1 MTKEN
6 MARLHRTY
14 NILFSIVLVIAGICL
29 IAGCLCIYFSGDQPF
44 SRESVAA
51 TFSGIA
57 FPVYLCVAMTIINII
72 WEFISPTDE
81 KKKPVSKKKA
91 HATKNANSDEDA
103 ATETNFDAG
112 EKKYRPY
119 RNAILVAA
127 IIFIVAGL
135 INGGTIAVLAKA
147 INICTECIGLG

>member
-14 NILFSIVLVIAGICL
+14 NVLFSIVLVIAGICL
-29 IAGCLCIYFSGDQPF
+29 IAGVLCIYLSGDQPF

-51 TFSGIA
+51 TFSQIA
-57 FPVYLCVAMTIINII
+57 FPVYLCIAMAIINII
-72 WEFISPTDE
+72 WEIISPTDE
-81 KKKPVSKKKA
+81 KKPAPKKKPLHNEVTA
-91 HATKNANSDEDA
+91 EELA
-103 ATETNFDAG
+103 A
-112 EKKYRPY
+112 EKKYY
-119 RNAILVAA
+119 AWRNIIIVAS
-127 IIFIVAGL
+127 IIFIAAGL

>member
-1 MTKEN
+1 MKNET

-14 NILFSIVLVIAGICL
+14 NILYSIVLIIAGICL
-29 IAGCLCIYFSGDQPF
+29 IAGVLCIYFSGDQPF

-57 FPVYLCVAMTIINII
+57 FPVYLCIIMTIINIV
-72 WEFISPTDE
+72 WEIISPTDE
-81 KKKPVSKKKA
+81 KKTPGKKVSKKTA
-91 HATKNANSDEDA
+91 SDE
-103 ATETNFDAG
+103 ETTNIDVG

-119 RNAILVAA
+119 RNAIIVAA
-127 IIFIVAGL
+127 LIFIVAGL

>member
-6 MARLHRTY
+6 MERLHRTY

-57 FPVYLCVAMTIINII
+57 FPVYLCVAMTIGNII
-72 WEFISPTDE
+72 WGIISPIDYE
-81 KKKPVSKKKA
+81 KKPVIKKRTNK
-91 HATKNANSDEDA
+91 SDSSNKE
-103 ATETNFDAG
+103 ETNAE
-112 EKKYRPY
+112 EKKFRVYRG
-119 RNAILVAA
+119 AIVIAA
-127 IIFIVAGL
+127 LIFIVAGL

>member
-6 MARLHRTY
+6 MERLHRTY

-29 IAGCLCIYFSGDQPF
+29 IAGCLCIYFSGDQPY

-57 FPVYLCVAMTIINII
+57 FPVYLCVVMTIINILWGI
-72 WEFISPTDE
+72 ISPVDYE
-81 KKKPVSKKKA
+81 KKPVVKKRDSSNKEEV
-91 HATKNANSDEDA
+91 DLE
-103 ATETNFDAG
+103 
-112 EKKYRPY
+112 EKKFLPY
-119 RNAILVAA
+119 RVAIFVAA
-127 IIFIVAGL
+127 FIFIVAGL
-135 INGGTIAVLAKA
+135 VNGGTIAVLAKA

>member
-14 NILFSIVLVIAGICL
+14 NVIFSIVLVIAGICL
-29 IAGCLCIYFSGDQPF
+29 IAGVLTIYFSGDQPF

-57 FPVYLCVAMTIINII
+57 FPVYLCLAMTVINII
-72 WEFISPTDE
+72 WEFLSPTEE
-81 KKKPVSKKKA
+81 KKAPRKKVARKPSSNNKEEYEA
-91 HATKNANSDEDA
+91 
-103 ATETNFDAG
+103 FDAG

-119 RNAILVAA
+119 RNAIIVAA